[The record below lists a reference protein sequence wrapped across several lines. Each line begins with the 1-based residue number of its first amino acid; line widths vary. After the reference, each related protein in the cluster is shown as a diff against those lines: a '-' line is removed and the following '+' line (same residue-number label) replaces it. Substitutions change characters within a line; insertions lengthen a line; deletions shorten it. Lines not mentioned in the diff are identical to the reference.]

1 MTMAIDRSRLITSLL
16 LIVVV
21 VLIGQVYW
29 QSRRI
34 TQMQASME
42 FQQRQFAEQVDKL
55 AADKLKNRRGEV
67 VQAEAW
73 DGWCNYG
80 TAENPNI
87 KFVIPKEGSDLWTDT
102 MVVLKSSKNKEAG
115 MAFINFILDPKNQG
129 WVAENI
135 LYKVPNQAAMDT
147 PAVKDLNATYPNM
160 GMTPTDLLQQEVVV
174 DLGEDSVK
182 YTDLATE
189 VTSN

>member
-1 MTMAIDRSRLITSLL
+1 MAIDRSRLITSLL

-67 VQAEAW
+67 VQAAQWLHEYYKSDAGLKRPNGLWREDQKQPDFEAVGAW
-73 DGWCNYG
+73 LYDVYLNARVQGKSEDEARKLI
-80 TAENPNI
+80 TDAI
-87 KFVIPKEGSDLWTDT
+87 QGSDEWRR
-102 MVVLKSSKNKEAG
+102 VHAKK
-115 MAFINFILDPKNQG
+115 
-129 WVAENI
+129 
-135 LYKVPNQAAMDT
+135 
-147 PAVKDLNATYPNM
+147 
-160 GMTPTDLLQQEVVV
+160 
-174 DLGEDSVK
+174 
-182 YTDLATE
+182 
-189 VTSN
+189 